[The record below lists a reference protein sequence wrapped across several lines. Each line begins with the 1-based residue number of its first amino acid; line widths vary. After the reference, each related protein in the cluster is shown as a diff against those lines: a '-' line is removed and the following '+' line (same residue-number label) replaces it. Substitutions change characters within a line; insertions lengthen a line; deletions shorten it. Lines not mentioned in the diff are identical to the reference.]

1 MNVSIVASPGALNP
15 AAVMAGSPYAHLA
28 HMTSAYG
35 LLGPHPFMT
44 PPFGGLGSLSGDGL
58 GGNPLGS
65 PGALSQSSL
74 SPSTG
79 TCKLSC
85 FLAPIFCLKEANKMN
100 ACTCNKNQTLGN

>member
-1 MNVSIVASPGALNP
+1 MDICVVGSPGLNS

-58 GGNPLGS
+58 GANPLGS
-65 PGALSQSSL
+65 PGALGQSPL

-79 TCKLSC
+79 TYYPSWNP
-85 FLAPIFCLKEANKMN
+85 ASNFCLIN
-100 ACTCNKNQTLGN
+100 